1 MSALSFHRALLFVL
15 GIINELCAIN
25 SNTDGLIEIERLQ
38 ITDSVYLPSEIRGV
52 PKLTSKAF
60 NSVD

>member
-1 MSALSFHRALLFVL
+1 LGALLFHRALLFVS

-25 SNTDGLIEIERLQ
+25 SNSDGLIEIEQLPV
-38 ITDSVYLPSEIRGV
+38 TDSVYPADAIRGV
-52 PKLTSKAF
+52 PKATSKAF